1 AKILYYIAEDQICRP
16 ICRTV
21 SDAVYVLDSIVGFDI
36 RDLEATRAAAKFIP
50 AGGYKQFLNEDGLK
64 GKRLGV
70 VRHPFLALS
79 DVYQADAVLTGHLK
93 TLRQR
98 GAVVLDNLEIPN
110 IDVVLDPNQ
119 SGAEV
124 ALLAEFK
131 LSLNNYLTELV
142 TSPVRSLAEII
153 AFNQNNPE
161 LERSKSFS
169 QEVFIAAEA
178 TKGIGE
184 KERKAMA
191 MMEKLSEDGFEKLMI
206 ENELDALVTLG
217 SGVSTVLAIGG
228 YPAIIVPAGYN
239 STNGMP
245 FGICFGGVKG
255 SEPKLIEIAFAFEQA
270 TMIRRHPF
278 SNSIPSF

>member
-1 AKILYYIAEDQICRP
+1 M
-16 ICRTV
+16 
-21 SDAVYVLDSIVGFDI
+21 
-36 RDLEATRAAAKFIP
+36 
-50 AGGYKQFLNEDGLK
+50 
-64 GKRLGV
+64 
-70 VRHPFLALS
+70 
-79 DVYQADAVLTGHLK
+79 
-93 TLRQR
+93 
-98 GAVVLDNLEIPN
+98 
-110 IDVVLDPNQ
+110 VLDPNQ

-161 LERSKSFS
+161 LVCPFFNPVLLTWLLSFSYRSFLLQAISLSLKLWIYIVYTDCNLTDYNKLLSYFTIWLLQIQIQERSKSFS

-255 SEPKLIEIAFAFEQA
+255 SEPKLIEIAYAFEQA
-270 TMIRRHPF
+270 TMICRPPF
-278 SNSIPSF
+278 SKSINTLIPSF